1 MIYIFQIKLPGT
13 MALPEGWLFQQQ
25 NSRPFPLAFDTHNVS
40 VHPLLIND
48 LSCGSVFC
56 FFFSLWR
63 CFVQCSSSHFTLPSI
78 LNCWSLSFT
87 GEVLLKNPEN
97 GNNMAPVAWFRRIHV
112 TWERKW
118 DAVMLLIHV
127 SGQANCH
134 PLMISFNSYY
144 SSVSWNQMWDYIKN

>member
-40 VHPLLIND
+40 LHPLLIND
-48 LSCGSVFC
+48 LSCAC
-56 FFFSLWR
+56 FFFFFNYGDV
-63 CFVQCSSSHFTLPSI
+63 FVQCSSSHFTLPSI
-78 LNCWSLSFT
+78 LNCWDLSFT

-97 GNNMAPVAWFRRIHV
+97 GDMAPVAWFRHIHV

-118 DAVMLLIHV
+118 DAVMLLIHI
-127 SGQANCH
+127 SGQADCH
-134 PLMISFNSYY
+134 PSIISFNSYY
-144 SSVSWNQMWDYIKN
+144 SSVNWNQMWE

>member
-40 VHPLLIND
+40 LHPLLIND
-48 LSCGSVFC
+48 LSCGSV

-118 DAVMLLIHV
+118 DAVICFSYTLVDRQTVILWWSHLILIIAV
-127 SGQANCH
+127 W
-134 PLMISFNSYY
+134 
-144 SSVSWNQMWDYIKN
+144 VEIKCENILIY